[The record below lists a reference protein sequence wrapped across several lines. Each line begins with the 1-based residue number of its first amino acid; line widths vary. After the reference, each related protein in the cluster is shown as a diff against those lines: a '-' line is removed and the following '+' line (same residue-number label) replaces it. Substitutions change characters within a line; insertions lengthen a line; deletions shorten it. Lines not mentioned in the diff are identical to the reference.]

1 MKKSIS
7 ISLKKKQTNNVS
19 SQGPHDTTIH
29 HHGVVNNLAP
39 CKLFER
45 IKKKK
50 KYTLWN
56 NLYFHEMKGDN
67 DDQEI
72 FGIYF

>member
-50 KYTLWN
+50 KYTL
-56 NLYFHEMKGDN
+56 
-67 DDQEI
+67 
-72 FGIYF
+72 